1 MGNLAEYLIQ
11 LDHVGV
17 AVADLD
23 QAIAFYQGSLGMLP
37 IHREENIEQQVVE
50 VMLQPAGGGAL
61 IQLLAPLSPES
72 AIAKFLTKRG
82 PGVQQVAY
90 RVADVEAAAEAAR
103 SEGIRVLYP
112 SAKIGTNQSRI
123 NFLHPSDC
131 GGVLIELVEIT
142 EHPAAH

>member
-1 MGNLAEYLIQ
+1 
-11 LDHVGV
+11 
-17 AVADLD
+17 
-23 QAIAFYQGSLGMLP
+23 
-37 IHREENIEQQVVE
+37 
-50 VMLQPAGGGAL
+50 
-61 IQLLAPLSPES
+61 
-72 AIAKFLTKRG
+72 
-82 PGVQQVAY
+82 VQQIAY

-112 SAKIGTNQSRI
+112 TAKIGTNQSRI